1 MRELAGPII
10 LRGAGDLATGVAWRL
25 VACGFDV
32 VALELAEPLTV
43 RRTVAL
49 STAVTERCV
58 EVEGLVGV
66 RVESFDEALRMCSA
80 AKRIVP
86 VLVAPT
92 LPMRTHEVVVDARL
106 AKTALD
112 CSGHDASFVVGLGP
126 GFVVG
131 EHAHAVIETQRG
143 PRLGR
148 VLWSGSAEPNTGT
161 PGSVGGRSGERVLR
175 APVAGMVWWDVE
187 IGDVVRAGQSMG
199 SVNGDRQRIPVV
211 APFGG
216 VVRGLVVSGLVARQG
231 LKIGDVDPRLDV
243 SPREISDKALA
254 IGGGVVEAVFT
265 WLRS

>member
-1 MRELAGPII
+1 MREGTALIVV
-10 LRGAGDLATGVAWRL
+10 RGGGDLATGVAWRL
-25 VACGFDV
+25 VACGLPV
-32 VALELAEPLTV
+32 VVLELAEPLTV

-49 STAVTERCV
+49 SSAVTDGRV

-66 RVESFDEALRMCSA
+66 RVASFDEALLVFSTEERV
-80 AKRIVP
+80 VP

-92 LPMRTHEVVVDARL
+92 LPTRAYDVIVDARL

-112 CSGHDASFVVGLGP
+112 CRVNDAAFVVGLGP

-131 EHAHAVIETQRG
+131 DHAHAVIETQRG
-143 PRLGR
+143 SRLGR

-161 PGSVGGRSGERVLR
+161 PGNVGGRSGDRVLR
-175 APVAGMVWWDVE
+175 APVAGVVRWDVE
-187 IGDVVRAGQSMG
+187 IGDVVRSGESIG
-199 SVNGDRQRIPVV
+199 SVNGDRQRVRVV

-216 VVRGLVVSGLVARQG
+216 LVRGLVAPGLSVRAG

-243 SPREISDKALA
+243 NPHEISDKALS
-254 IGGGVVEAVFT
+254 IGGGVVEALFT